1 MAKFADLLRHSQTL
15 LADRAVESGGSHRP
29 PNMHDAASDGGGEIN
44 HGGESAQRGH
54 FTVDIAFALFN
65 GADLYTNRSKSKL
78 KPARK
83 MGSNTE

>member
-1 MAKFADLLRHSQTL
+1 
-15 LADRAVESGGSHRP
+15 
-29 PNMHDAASDGGGEIN
+29 MHDAASDGGGEIN

-78 KPARK
+78 KPAGQQHR
-83 MGSNTE
+83 MTIR